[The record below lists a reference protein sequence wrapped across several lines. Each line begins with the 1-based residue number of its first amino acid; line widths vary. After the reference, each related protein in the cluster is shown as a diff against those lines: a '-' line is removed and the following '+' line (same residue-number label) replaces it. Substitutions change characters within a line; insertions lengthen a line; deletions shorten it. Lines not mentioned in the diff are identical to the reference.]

1 MDCLFCSIA
10 NKDIPADVVYEDD
23 QVIAFRDI
31 NGQAPTHVLVIPRK
45 HIATIND
52 IAPEDNALI
61 GHMVQIAK
69 KIAAAEGAADNGYR
83 LVMNCNDDGGQTVYH
98 IHMHVLAGRGLQWP
112 PG

>member
-10 NKDIPADVVYEDD
+10 NKKIPADILYEDES
-23 QVIAFRDI
+23 VIAFRDI
-31 NGQAPTHVLVIPRK
+31 HAQAPTHALVIPKK

-52 IAPEDNALI
+52 IASDDNELI
-61 GHMVQIAK
+61 GHMVQTAK
-69 KIAAAEGAADNGYR
+69 KIAANEGASDKGYR

-98 IHMHVLAGRGLQWP
+98 IHLHVLAGRSLTWP

>member
-10 NKDIPADVVYEDD
+10 NKDIPAEILYEDES
-23 QVIAFRDI
+23 VIAFRDI
-31 NGQAPTHVLVIPRK
+31 HAQAPTHALVIPKK

-52 IAPEDNALI
+52 IESDDNELI
-61 GHMVQIAK
+61 GHMVQAAK
-69 KIAAAEGAADNGYR
+69 KIAADVGATDKGYR

-98 IHMHVLAGRGLQWP
+98 IHLHVLAGRSLQWP

>member
-10 NKDIPADVVYEDD
+10 SKDIPADIVYEDET
-23 QVIAFRDI
+23 VIAFRDI
-31 NGQAPTHVLVIPRK
+31 HAQAPTHALVIPKK

-52 IAPEDNALI
+52 IDSSDNQLL
-61 GHMVQIAK
+61 GHMIQTAKRIASD
-69 KIAAAEGAADNGYR
+69 EGASDNGYR

-98 IHMHVLAGRGLQWP
+98 IHLHVLAGRSLQWP